1 MLSPVLKNMG
11 SAVSNRRNGKVSK
24 RRRGVL
30 TSYVY
35 SITQVVISLVYVPL
49 LLSGIGRNEY
59 GLYQLVG
66 SIISYLSIA
75 NSTFAAGA
83 TRFYCK
89 YYALGDE
96 AGMANTLGL
105 LKRIYRIAYV
115 LILVIVGIVI
125 VAFSAVYAGS
135 FSPWEI
141 EESCLMLGVLAAN
154 LVLTMNNTMSI
165 ACITA
170 HEEFSFLKLSQL
182 ATIIFQPVLILTLIR
197 IWPFAITVTLAQ
209 LFCNFA
215 CRMVQQIYARDRLG
229 MDDRLRFLDKDLEH
243 SILTFSGGVVLG
255 VIADQIFWKTDQL
268 ILGYFYGTSAV
279 AVYSVGSQMVG
290 VYSPLGFAVSSVF
303 MPRISEV
310 WHSRHALGELSELF
324 AKVSRVAMY
333 PLLAVLLGF
342 IVFGQD
348 FIHLWVG
355 SGYEDSYWV
364 AVIELIPFTV
374 DLSQNTGLTI
384 LQVMNRY
391 GFRAKMYLAA
401 ASINTVLTVVLAK
414 KFGIVGAA
422 IASAA
427 AMIVS
432 SGFVLNW
439 YYQKRIGL
447 DMCTW
452 WRSVLKEILPMIV
465 LCVVFAIAWH
475 PFTGCGWITFLIGL
489 ALWAVAFS
497 LVSYF
502 MCANDYEKSLVSN
515 GLHW

>member
-1 MLSPVLKNMG
+1 MG

-374 DLSQNTGLTI
+374 DLSQNIGLTI

-401 ASINTVLTVVLAK
+401 GINQYCADGSTCQEIRYCRCGNRFCGSDDCEQWLRSQLVLPETYRTRYVHVVEKCAERDSPHDCAVRRLCHSMASVHWLRMDYISDWIGSLGGSIFACVLLYVRK
-414 KFGIVGAA
+414 
-422 IASAA
+422 
-427 AMIVS
+427 
-432 SGFVLNW
+432 
-439 YYQKRIGL
+439 
-447 DMCTW
+447 
-452 WRSVLKEILPMIV
+452 
-465 LCVVFAIAWH
+465 
-475 PFTGCGWITFLIGL
+475 
-489 ALWAVAFS
+489 
-497 LVSYF
+497 
-502 MCANDYEKSLVSN
+502 
-515 GLHW
+515 